1 MTSIVD
7 DEHIIS
13 LEVVWFLKLPCR
25 KERRRREKEERK
37 KGRKGERKGRKEKRK
52 KEGRKRNKEGKKEQ
66 EKGKKGG
73 GGKEEE
79 KRGTNPYP
87 NISIRIFDS
96 TCLLSEISASTI
108 LSPGLHAL
116 SWTSFMDI

>member
-37 KGRKGERKGRKEKRK
+37 KGRKGERKGRKE
-52 KEGRKRNKEGKKEQ
+52 
-66 EKGKKGG
+66 
-73 GGKEEE
+73 
-79 KRGTNPYP
+79 
-87 NISIRIFDS
+87 IWS
-96 TCLLSEISASTI
+96 C
-108 LSPGLHAL
+108 
-116 SWTSFMDI
+116 